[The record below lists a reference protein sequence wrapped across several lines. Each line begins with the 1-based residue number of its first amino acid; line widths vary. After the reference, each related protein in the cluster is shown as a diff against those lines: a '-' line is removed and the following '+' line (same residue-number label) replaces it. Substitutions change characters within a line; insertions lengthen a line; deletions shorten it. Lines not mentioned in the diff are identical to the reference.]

1 MVDNEIMNDLFFPKL
16 TFDNV
21 KSIEKQ
27 LHFGAR
33 ELRYYWMNAPHH
45 LEYRWFFCITWHF
58 IFDFINIFYQFH
70 VIK

>member
-1 MVDNEIMNDLFFPKL
+1 MVDNDIMNELFFPKL

-33 ELRYYWMNAPHH
+33 ELHYYWINGPHH
-45 LEYRWFFCITWHF
+45 LEYRLISNNCHF
-58 IFDFINIFYQFH
+58 NLIVPFQ
-70 VIK
+70 K